1 MWHKYRYFSF
11 FYFLILKI
19 NDYIC
24 NKLCICQDIIKDSIM
39 EKNVISME
47 SLSDDNKRWL
57 AEKLIESVSAD
68 NTKELAKERIL
79 NEIAEGLA
87 DVEAGRTIPARD
99 LFKHLQND

>member
-1 MWHKYRYFSF
+1 
-11 FYFLILKI
+11 
-19 NDYIC
+19 
-24 NKLCICQDIIKDSIM
+24 M

-47 SLSDDNKRWL
+47 SLFNMLKSLSDDNKRWL